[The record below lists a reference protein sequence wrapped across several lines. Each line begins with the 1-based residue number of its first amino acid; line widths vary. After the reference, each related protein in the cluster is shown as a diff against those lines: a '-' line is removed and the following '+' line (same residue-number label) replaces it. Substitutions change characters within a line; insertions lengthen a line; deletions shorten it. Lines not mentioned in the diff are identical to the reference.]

1 MTKVL
6 QENEELKNR
15 LMDLSEQ
22 LFLQD
27 LSDNMESCILD
38 KSVSMIKSISNFQG
52 RNKRNF
58 ENNNRLASENELP
71 VFDKNGVDFTKGLT
85 SRTAQTSI
93 RNMRYSQ
100 RNNGYYPRGRDY
112 GDFQNRFAQ
121 DPNQNVFMSGNS
133 HKMDRF
139 KFIGKKRDGSRPRN
153 NNDVILP
160 VKRKNN
166 KARSRTPK
174 KLSKI
179 KKDSD
184 SESLKN
190 KKLKNIEKSKV
201 INFLFIYRI
210 SSIDFE

>member
-1 MTKVL
+1 MTAIL

-38 KSVSMIKSISNFQG
+38 KSVSMMRSVSNFQG
-52 RNKRNF
+52 KLRGNQEVR
-58 ENNNRLASENELP
+58 NRLASDNELP
-71 VFDKNGVDFTKGLT
+71 DFDKNATDFTRTLQVQ
-85 SRTAQTSI
+85 TAQSSI

-100 RNNGYYPRGRDY
+100 RNHGHYSKTRDF
-112 GDFQNRFAQ
+112 GDHRFGH

-139 KFIGKKRDGSRPRN
+139 KFLGKKRDGSRPRN

-160 VKRKNN
+160 VKRKNT
-166 KARSRTPK
+166 KSRSRTPK
-174 KLSKI
+174 KLSRMRQ
-179 KKDSD
+179 D
-184 SESLKN
+184 SEALKIN
-190 KKLKNIEKSKV
+190 GQQMNQKSKENV
-201 INFLFIYRI
+201 R
-210 SSIDFE
+210 